1 MSHRIEVKQ
10 VVKIRPKSG
19 KPSAATP
26 ASPWFAI
33 FTDGVQG
40 QCLFAID
47 GEAWKENRRFL
58 TEGSATR

>member
-10 VVKIRPKSG
+10 VVKIRPKRG

-33 FTDGVQG
+33 FENG
-40 QCLFAID
+40 QPSQCRFA
-47 GEAWKENRRFL
+47 GETEAWKQHRDFL
-58 TEGSATR
+58 LSGGQRA